1 MICRR
6 EELFVVIF
14 RWLAAVMLLE
24 AFAHVACGAE
34 ACGVGNLRDAHLPFG
49 DKGSRLSQTDIAY
62 EDAWRFVEERRQF
75 TVKSGA
81 IHAEIRTE
89 TRVSRFR
96 STVSIARVTKSRSSS
111 DSSDSPV
118 TD

>member
-1 MICRR
+1 M
-6 EELFVVIF
+6 IF

-89 TRVSRFR
+89 TRHGISRACQDSVPPSQSPASR
-96 STVSIARVTKSRSSS
+96 NHGLRLIALTRL
-111 DSSDSPV
+111 
-118 TD
+118 

>member
-1 MICRR
+1 M
-6 EELFVVIF
+6 IF
-14 RWLAAVMLLE
+14 RWLAAVILLE

-34 ACGVGNLRDAHLPFG
+34 ACGIGNLRDAHLPFG
-49 DKGSRLSQTDIAY
+49 DKSSRLSQTDIAN

-89 TRVSRFR
+89 TRHGITGRVKIPFHRLNR
-96 STVSIARVTKSRSSS
+96 PRHEITVFV
-111 DSSDSPV
+111 
-118 TD
+118 